1 MRHRRKKSQKQEK
14 GPRKHERKK
23 DKKFENYDDS
33 I

>member
-1 MRHRRKKSQKQEK
+1 MRHRKKQEK
-14 GPRKHERKK
+14 GPKKHERKK